1 MTAFC
6 FEICCI
12 GYGFDA
18 SNIKK
23 KEWINLIKKYN
34 PAQYEQI
41 KKEVAITNKTVYERV
56 SDEMISADIFEYLNE
71 LKRFVPSKLSCF
83 LDK

>member
-18 SNIKK
+18 SNIK

-71 LKRFVPSKLSCF
+71 LNALSPANY
-83 LDK
+83 LLP